1 MKTKQISLG
10 KHFWG
15 LGTSFI
21 AMLAGG
27 WLMVAPYALGF
38 QAYGA
43 AWDDPTKVSFWTGL
57 AVLLVALASLAA
69 FVSILLDEL
78 RQVGVI
84 QRQPKVVQP
93 EPEPAPVPGAR
104 PTGGAAD
111 DDFER
116 AMVTLASALAEEMAA
131 RHQGQSGR
139 VNQEQGRAEIYQ
151 KPVERSQS

>member
-1 MKTKQISLG
+1 MERKQISLG

-15 LGTSFI
+15 LATSFI

-38 QAYGA
+38 QAYGV

-57 AVLLVALASLAA
+57 AVLVVALASLAA
-69 FVSILLDEL
+69 FVSILMDEL
-78 RQVGVI
+78 RQIGVI
-84 QRQPKVVQP
+84 EKRPKVVQP
-93 EPEPAPVPGAR
+93 VPEPAPGPAAGPAAR
-104 PTGGAAD
+104 TSE

-139 VNQEQGRAEIYQ
+139 VNQEQGRTETYQ